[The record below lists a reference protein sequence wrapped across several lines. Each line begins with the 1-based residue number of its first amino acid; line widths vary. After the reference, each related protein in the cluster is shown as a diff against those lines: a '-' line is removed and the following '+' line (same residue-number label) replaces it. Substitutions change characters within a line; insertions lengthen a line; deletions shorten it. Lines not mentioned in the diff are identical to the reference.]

1 MNVKVRN
8 LKNKEVGEVS
18 LSDAVFG
25 AELNESLI
33 HAAVRNYQA
42 NGRQGTS
49 ATKTRG
55 NVSGS
60 GRKLWKQKG
69 TGRARIA
76 SLRSPLWK
84 GGGNVHGPQP
94 RDWSYQ
100 MPKKMRR
107 GAIRSALSERLREG
121 NLIVI
126 DGFEFKNPK
135 TSEFLGAM
143 GTLGLVDKKTRT
155 KTLIVDSLDNANLI
169 LSSRNV
175 QKTKVTNSFGLNI
188 YDIIYHEKLLISKAA
203 VEELNTLLDPKTE
216 SKEEGEKGRKEE
228 REPKK
233 ETAAPAKAV
242 EEKPKVKKEA
252 ATEEKPKTKKVA
264 PAEKAEEKPREK
276 KEAKPKI
283 VKEAKPKAEKA
294 VKKEAPVD
302 EDNILE
308 IPEEATENE

>member
-1 MNVKVRN
+1 MPTVKVRN
-8 LKNKEVGEVS
+8 LNNKEVGDVE

-25 AELNESLI
+25 AELNEALI
-33 HAAVRNYQA
+33 HSAVMNYQA

-94 RDWSYQ
+94 RDWSYE

-107 GAIRSALSERLREG
+107 GALRSALSERLREG
-121 NLIVI
+121 NLII
-126 DGFEFKNPK
+126 IEDFGIANPK
-135 TSEFLGAM
+135 TSEFLVVM
-143 GTLGLVDKKTRT
+143 DTLGLVENKKRA
-155 KTLIVDSLDNANLI
+155 KTLIIDSLDNANLV

-175 QKTKVTNSFGLNI
+175 KKTKVTNSFGLNI

-203 VEELNTLLDPKTE
+203 VAELNTLLDPKRE
-216 SKEEGEKGRKEE
+216 KMSAGELV
-228 REPKK
+228 
-233 ETAAPAKAV
+233 ETAAVAAPAPKAKAKKEAAAPAEAV
-242 EEKPKVKKEA
+242 EEKPK
-252 ATEEKPKTKKVA
+252 
-264 PAEKAEEKPREK
+264 
-276 KEAKPKI
+276 KEAKPRAEK
-283 VKEAKPKAEKA
+283 APKAEVVA
-294 VKKEAPVD
+294 EEAPVV
-302 EDNILE
+302 ETT
-308 IPEEATENE
+308 EEATDND

>member
-1 MNVKVRN
+1 MPTVKVRN
-8 LKNKEVGEVS
+8 LKNKEVGEVT

-25 AELNESLI
+25 VELNEALI
-33 HAAVRNYQA
+33 HAAVTNYQA

-107 GAIRSALSERLREG
+107 GALRSALSERLREG
-121 NLIVI
+121 NVI
-126 DGFEFKNPK
+126 IIDEFGFKNPK
-135 TSEFLGAM
+135 TSEFLGVVS
-143 GTLGLVDKKTRT
+143 TLGLSDKKTRA
-155 KTLIVDSLDNANLI
+155 KMLIIDSLDNLNLI

-175 QKTKVTNSFGLNI
+175 KKTKVTNSFGLNI
-188 YDIIYHEKLLISKAA
+188 YDIIYHEKLLISKTA
-203 VEELNTLLDPKTE
+203 VEELTALLDPKRESGKFAETE
-216 SKEEGEKGRKEE
+216 TVEATSAAE
-228 REPKK
+228 
-233 ETAAPAKAV
+233 AAPKA
-242 EEKPKVKKEA
+242 KKEA
-252 ATEEKPKTKKVA
+252 RPKAETAEAAAPVKKKVS
-264 PAEKAEEKPREK
+264 KAEE
-276 KEAKPKI
+276 
-283 VKEAKPKAEKA
+283 V
-294 VKKEAPVD
+294 APV
-302 EDNILE
+302 
-308 IPEEATENE
+308 EETPVEESAAEGTPAVETAETGEGNA